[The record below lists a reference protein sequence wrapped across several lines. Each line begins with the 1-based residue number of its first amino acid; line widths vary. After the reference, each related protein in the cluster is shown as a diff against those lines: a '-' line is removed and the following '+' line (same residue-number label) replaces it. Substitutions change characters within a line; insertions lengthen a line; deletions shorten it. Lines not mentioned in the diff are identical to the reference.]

1 MLRMSLSGLAE
12 RWQLFV
18 GATLSVCLGVALV
31 QSSLLLLI
39 SAATLD
45 PPAGLSTTERLR
57 FTESAEASVALLGV
71 TLGFSAFL
79 AVFVISSTFAF
90 TVAQRRRD
98 LALLRLVGGGR
109 RHVRR
114 LLLGEALLL
123 GLVGTA
129 TGVPVGLAVMALQ
142 TRLLTGFGFV
152 PDGFTGQ
159 WRDWILGA
167 SAGVGLGLALAG
179 VLVAARR
186 AARVRPLDALRDPD
200 AGRVMTAGRWL
211 TGLFFAAGATALI
224 ILSPV
229 GGAAGGQAMAMN
241 VPLCAAVALT
251 LLGPV
256 LVPAAARLL
265 PAGGV
270 AGMLARANL
279 RDEVRRSAATA
290 APLIVLIGVVFGQA
304 GAAASFAASGVAEQ
318 RRGTAADL
326 VVETTGPGFRT
337 VPGVASHSVET
348 ETSVRITT
356 GRGDAAE
363 TGLEPALVVD
373 PAAYVRAHP
382 GSGSLTALRGAAV
395 AGGPGREG
403 FSRGDT
409 VTAHFAGGDRS
420 LPVVAEV
427 PAGIGGGPALLLPA
441 GLIPA
446 DQLADAPTR
455 TFVTLAPGADAAQ
468 VTAAL
473 SAIGT
478 VTGVE
483 DWLRADA
490 AARTSTSDNIML
502 IVLGLGGLYA
512 LIGVVNA
519 VVIGAAA
526 RGREF
531 AAARATGMTRA
542 QVVRAALLES
552 TAVTTIGVF
561 LGTLAAASTFAAV
574 LATTSAVTGVST
586 LDLPWTLMAVVT
598 VAAFAVTGVTSVL
611 TSWSAT
617 RTAPVALLGARE

>member
-1 MLRMSLSGLAE
+1 MLRMSFAGLAE

-45 PPAGLSTTERLR
+45 PPAGLSAAERLR
-57 FTESAEASVALLGV
+57 FTDSAEASVALLGV
-71 TLGFSAFL
+71 VLGFSAFL
-79 AVFVISSTFAF
+79 AVFIISSTFAF

-98 LALLRLVGGGR
+98 LALLRLVGGAR

-129 TGVPVGLAVMALQ
+129 TGIPVGVAVMALQ
-142 TRLLTGFGFV
+142 TRLLVGFGFV
-152 PDGFTGQ
+152 PEGFTGQ
-159 WRDWILGA
+159 WRGWILGA
-167 SAGVGLGLALAG
+167 SAGTGLGLALAG

-186 AARVRPLDALRDPD
+186 AAKVRPLDALRDPD

-211 TGLFFAAGATALI
+211 TGLFFAAGAATLI
-224 ILSPV
+224 ILAPL
-229 GGAAGGQAMAMN
+229 GGPGGGQAMATN
-241 VPLCAAVALT
+241 VPMLAAIALT

-265 PAGGV
+265 PAAGV
-270 AGMLARANL
+270 TGMLARANL

-290 APLIVLIGVVFGQA
+290 APLIVLIGIVFGQT
-304 GAAASFAASGVAEQ
+304 GASASFAASAVAEQ
-318 RRGTAADL
+318 RRGIAADL
-326 VVETTGPGFRT
+326 VVETTGPGLPA
-337 VPGVASHSVET
+337 VPGVASVSAET
-348 ETSVRITT
+348 ETLVQLTT
-356 GRGDAAE
+356 GRGEEAE
-363 TGLEPALVVD
+363 TDIARALVVD
-373 PAAYVRAHP
+373 PAGYARAHP
-382 GSGSLTALRGAAV
+382 GSGPLEALRGAVV
-395 AGGPGREG
+395 AGGPGRDS

-409 VTAHFAGGDRS
+409 VAVRFAGADHR

-427 PAGIGGGPALLLPA
+427 PTAMGGGADLLVPA

-446 DQLADAPTR
+446 GELAGAPTR
-455 TFVTLAPGADAAQ
+455 TFVTLAPGADAAR

-473 SAIGT
+473 SALGT

-483 DWLRADA
+483 EWLHADA
-490 AARTSTSDNIML
+490 EARTSTNDDIML

-519 VVIGAAA
+519 VVIAAAA

-531 AAARATGMTRA
+531 AAARATGLTRG
-542 QVVRAALLES
+542 QVLRAALLES
-552 TAVTTIGVF
+552 SAVTTIGIV
-561 LGTLAAASTFAAV
+561 LGALAAASTFAAV
-574 LATTSAVTGVST
+574 LATTSAVTGVAT
-586 LDLPWTLMAVVT
+586 LDLPWTLMAA
-598 VAAFAVTGVTSVL
+598 VAGTAFVITGLTSLL

-617 RTAPVALLGARE
+617 RPAPVSLLGARE

>member
-1 MLRMSLSGLAE
+1 MLRMSFSGLAE

-45 PPAGLSTTERLR
+45 PPAGLSPAERLR
-57 FTESAEASVALLGV
+57 FSDSAEASVALLGV
-71 TLGFSAFL
+71 TLGFSTFL
-79 AVFVISSTFAF
+79 AVFIISSTFAF

-114 LLLGEALLL
+114 LLMGEALLL
-123 GLVGTA
+123 GLIGTA
-129 TGVPVGLAVMALQ
+129 TGVPAGVAVMALQ
-142 TRLLTGFGFV
+142 TRLLVGFGFV

-159 WRDWILGA
+159 WRNWILGA

-211 TGLFFAAGATALI
+211 TGLFFTAGAVALI
-224 ILSPV
+224 ILAPV
-229 GGAAGGQAMAMN
+229 GGAAGGQALTMN
-241 VPLCAAVALT
+241 VSLCAAVALS
-251 LLGPV
+251 LLAPV
-256 LVPAAARLL
+256 LVPAVARLI
-265 PAGGV
+265 PAAGV
-270 AGMLARANL
+270 TGMLARANL

-290 APLIVLIGVVFGQA
+290 APLIVLIGVVFGQV
-304 GAAASFAASGVAEQ
+304 GASASFAAAGVAEQ

-326 VVETTGPGFRT
+326 VVETTGPGFPA
-337 VPGVASHSVET
+337 VAGVESFSSET
-348 ETSVRITT
+348 ETPVRITT
-356 GRGDAAE
+356 GHGDTADTLIE
-363 TGLEPALVVD
+363 SALVVE
-373 PAAYVRAHP
+373 PAAFERAHP
-382 GSGSLTALRGAAV
+382 GTGSLQALRGNAV
-395 AGGPGREG
+395 AGGPAREG

-409 VTAHFAGGDRS
+409 LTAHFAGTDHA

-427 PAGIGGGPALLLPA
+427 PATIGGGAALLVPVGLLPA
-441 GLIPA
+441 G
-446 DQLADAPTR
+446 QLAEAPTR
-455 TFVTLAPGADAAQ
+455 TFVTLAPGADTAR

-473 SAIGT
+473 SEVGT
-478 VTGVE
+478 VTSVD

-490 AARTSTSDNIML
+490 EARTSTSDNIML

-519 VVIGAAA
+519 VVIAAAA

-531 AAARATGMTRA
+531 AAARASGLTRI
-542 QVVRAALLES
+542 QVLRAALLES
-552 TAVTTIGVF
+552 SAVTLIGVF
-561 LGTLAAASTFAAV
+561 LGALAAAGTYAAV
-574 LATTSAVTGVST
+574 LATTSAVTGTAT
-586 LDLPWTLMAVVT
+586 LDLPWTLMAVLAV
-598 VAAFAVTGVTSVL
+598 VAFVVTGLTSLL

-617 RTAPVALLGARE
+617 RAAPVSLLGARE